1 MVMKRQKKS
10 ILDIESIVLLFD
22 KVLKLESKFVRTFL
36 CLRVYS
42 FKATSCDCIYSKCT
56 LAIGSN
62 FTFICPRVALIF
74 LDEYG
79 EKLMCA
85 FDIITVRRKMICSAV

>member
-42 FKATSCDCIYSKCT
+42 FKVKSYQ
-56 LAIGSN
+56 LW
-62 FTFICPRVALIF
+62 LH
-74 LDEYG
+74 L
-79 EKLMCA
+79 
-85 FDIITVRRKMICSAV
+85 